1 MQPGSPSARAVEIA
15 EPKDLLRILAK
26 PDVFKPETRQEE
38 VDRWPDFK
46 FQLQNL
52 LVAMDPA
59 YADELEEV
67 EARGAGEIDVGRMEA
82 NTLARSRRL
91 YTLLG
96 SYVKG
101 RALRIVRQVNAQ
113 NGYEA
118 YRQLLREYQPSTRAR
133 SLALVTQLAQARFT
147 DRVSYSE
154 QIARYEEVIREYERV
169 SGETYSEDLKIG
181 TLLNACPTMLKMQ
194 LQLSVSR
201 TSTYDNVREAILA
214 WERTSTAWSSKPGG
228 LEMPTIEGD
237 LRGSDPMDVGR
248 VEQQQS
254 SKGNWSKSKDKHNKG
269 KWSKGFGKYKG
280 GKQQKGKQQGKS
292 GKGYGDRTKGQ
303 DTKGDFGKPGQGKGK
318 STFTC
323 HYCGKPGHYAK
334 DCRSRLR
341 TQQVSDVG
349 NAQQQPVD
357 SATTNKCTPP
367 ASSAASSSSTWTGNQ
382 GVRRVRIRTPPGLEP
397 LEIFD
402 MTENEEFCDDI
413 PIYYMQMISVSD
425 ASDLQIPDFLDEKR
439 DVCRNYKHVHFGGDC
454 QYFELASASETSNS
468 EQPVIRAVQKPIQ
481 LWLDSGADVST
492 LPLSFGPH
500 GHGQSTPGACLV
512 DAQGNSIRTHG
523 TMTFHFDLM
532 TDQQQVVRVVET
544 CVLSDVKHPLLAVGK
559 MLKSGWELRGGHSG
573 QLALCRGNNSI
584 PVTFNQNSMTVPANI
599 CVVDR
604 PMEAC
609 GALPD
614 EIASYCLQAG
624 WHLLSDG
631 KPLLV
636 ALGATQIPDTS
647 GAFSNVWWPCRITCI
662 REDGKTWKQVENEA
676 DYMALDEPFP
686 VVSDKPKDIIVLLS
700 SSPFIGSYVFPGGL
714 EANTEYSGYDVMD
727 FFPDPDEQYDDEAA
741 MQLGSDGAEVEP
753 VSADLV
759 GQHVAHADIEPKVAT
774 GDVIYTLENTSKELK
789 AACREVG
796 ISVHGSKAKLLERL
810 RAYYTDLEARLAADT
825 ASKLF
830 KEQERP
836 AAQPPKPRI
845 PNRAERELHDLTH
858 VPYQSWCEVCTMSRG
873 KEDKFA
879 GISDEQAERPR
890 PVVQLDF
897 GYGRTAPAGNDGEA
911 TGAVQAEEDD
921 PSELGKMLVATDSHT
936 KSLIAVAVSGK
947 GAQSLRQCTEAIVRH
962 SMQLGFGG
970 LVVQADGEP
979 STKQLLKSVQEARR
993 RLGLSTEIRLS
1004 GTDQHQSNGAAER
1017 AIQTIR
1023 RLANTYRKSLEQKI
1037 GAQVPSTCHIF
1048 PWATQHAAF
1057 IYNRF
1062 HVHRGSRRTSYEILT
1077 DTTYKGK
1084 ICEFGESVLAK
1095 APAAAVYKGSSHWTK
1110 GIWVGKSLTSDCHVI
1125 LTKAGVMMARSVRRL
1140 PQPFDKDL
1148 IFAVRGLPW
1157 NHKPDGEALRLK
1169 RLGGRMHR
1177 QPQGVEDVVP
1187 EAEMQRMAVQVGA
1200 AAAASLMKSE
1210 GEPVTDEAGVS
1221 SKPAAVAAAAPAFS
1235 GKRKSSQAMLPD
1247 SATLQELVRGTSE
1260 SSSSL
1265 ADMADVT
1272 QKRAASDEANAG
1284 ESPKHRRAGNV
1295 AQLWDMEQSIRAIHE
1310 DHDFDAFPDWDE
1322 SAISDL
1328 MLDDRNLDEEIPEEH
1343 TTFEWSLDPPSL
1355 PEEEV
1360 DLLDL
1365 QSERIEVSR
1374 LVKTNVLR
1382 PIDSEAAA
1390 HFPQLSTRFVKVWK
1404 LKEKWYR
1411 RARLVARQYKWAT
1424 DMALWETFSPA
1435 STSAGVRLLIVASQ
1449 LMQYLP
1455 GQRAA
1460 ASGWFA
1466 WATSI
1471 LYGADLENMK
1481 AQPAI
1486 FRHKDPNVR
1495 LLVIVHVDDMVFT
1508 GDRSSIDHVLKALS
1522 QRVEITVEGPFGEPG
1537 DEFTFLKKVYRVG
1550 HEGVL
1555 AGPNPKHL
1563 TQLAQITGTEKK
1575 KPRRGTG
1582 ETSLLNL
1589 DVSPALTPEETS
1601 RYRSAVG
1608 ILMYISNERPDVQ
1621 HVIHV
1626 LCSRMSNPTLKMWY
1640 ALEHVVRYLQYTKDY
1655 CLLLGARRCGCSILE
1670 NRVEQDKDD
1679 WTGKHLI
1686 EAVSDSDFAGDQT
1699 TRRSISSGQVYV
1711 NRALILSFVRGQK
1724 AITLSSGEAEYMAL
1738 TATTSEAIHIKNMWE
1753 YMTRADANLVARTDS
1768 SVARAI
1774 SSRQGV
1780 GRIRHLSVASLWLQE
1795 RVQCRDIS
1803 VRAIGTVF
1811 NPSDVGTKVLS
1822 VQRLRL
1828 LCYIMGIRDS
1838 GDNPVGFAEYEMA
1851 VYDRIAKRAQQVIAC
1866 KSSKALT
1873 ATLFAILARGS
1884 EGADM
1889 IEKEADVQ
1897 SDSFFIG
1904 ICMIVGFALF
1914 GFYTFCVKLFQ
1925 YLQQMCE
1932 KRRLRLMD
1940 QMPEETVD
1948 FSRSKEMEMY
1958 VNMVLVT
1965 PNGRHYHMSHC
1976 KWLDGRSTTRVH
1988 ESDAVAAHYKKCHT
2002 CFSLSVVTKRSK
2014 RHGAAASSA
2023 SAE

>member
-1 MQPGSPSARAVEIA
+1 
-15 EPKDLLRILAK
+15 
-26 PDVFKPETRQEE
+26 
-38 VDRWPDFK
+38 
-46 FQLQNL
+46 
-52 LVAMDPA
+52 
-59 YADELEEV
+59 
-67 EARGAGEIDVGRMEA
+67 
-82 NTLARSRRL
+82 
-91 YTLLG
+91 
-96 SYVKG
+96 
-101 RALRIVRQVNAQ
+101 
-113 NGYEA
+113 
-118 YRQLLREYQPSTRAR
+118 
-133 SLALVTQLAQARFT
+133 
-147 DRVSYSE
+147 
-154 QIARYEEVIREYERV
+154 
-169 SGETYSEDLKIG
+169 
-181 TLLNACPTMLKMQ
+181 
-194 LQLSVSR
+194 
-201 TSTYDNVREAILA
+201 
-214 WERTSTAWSSKPGG
+214 
-228 LEMPTIEGD
+228 
-237 LRGSDPMDVGR
+237 
-248 VEQQQS
+248 
-254 SKGNWSKSKDKHNKG
+254 
-269 KWSKGFGKYKG
+269 
-280 GKQQKGKQQGKS
+280 
-292 GKGYGDRTKGQ
+292 
-303 DTKGDFGKPGQGKGK
+303 
-318 STFTC
+318 
-323 HYCGKPGHYAK
+323 
-334 DCRSRLR
+334 
-341 TQQVSDVG
+341 
-349 NAQQQPVD
+349 
-357 SATTNKCTPP
+357 
-367 ASSAASSSSTWTGNQ
+367 
-382 GVRRVRIRTPPGLEP
+382 
-397 LEIFD
+397 
-402 MTENEEFCDDI
+402 
-413 PIYYMQMISVSD
+413 
-425 ASDLQIPDFLDEKR
+425 
-439 DVCRNYKHVHFGGDC
+439 
-454 QYFELASASETSNS
+454 
-468 EQPVIRAVQKPIQ
+468 
-481 LWLDSGADVST
+481 
-492 LPLSFGPH
+492 
-500 GHGQSTPGACLV
+500 
-512 DAQGNSIRTHG
+512 
-523 TMTFHFDLM
+523 
-532 TDQQQVVRVVET
+532 
-544 CVLSDVKHPLLAVGK
+544 
-559 MLKSGWELRGGHSG
+559 
-573 QLALCRGNNSI
+573 
-584 PVTFNQNSMTVPANI
+584 
-599 CVVDR
+599 
-604 PMEAC
+604 
-609 GALPD
+609 
-614 EIASYCLQAG
+614 
-624 WHLLSDG
+624 
-631 KPLLV
+631 
-636 ALGATQIPDTS
+636 
-647 GAFSNVWWPCRITCI
+647 
-662 REDGKTWKQVENEA
+662 
-676 DYMALDEPFP
+676 
-686 VVSDKPKDIIVLLS
+686 
-700 SSPFIGSYVFPGGL
+700 
-714 EANTEYSGYDVMD
+714 
-727 FFPDPDEQYDDEAA
+727 

-1037 GAQVPSTCHIF
+1037 EAQ
-1048 PWATQHAAF
+1048 
-1057 IYNRF
+1057 
-1062 HVHRGSRRTSYEILT
+1062 
-1077 DTTYKGK
+1077 
-1084 ICEFGESVLAK
+1084 
-1095 APAAAVYKGSSHWTK
+1095 
-1110 GIWVGKSLTSDCHVI
+1110 
-1125 LTKAGVMMARSVRRL
+1125 
-1140 PQPFDKDL
+1140 
-1148 IFAVRGLPW
+1148 
-1157 NHKPDGEALRLK
+1157 
-1169 RLGGRMHR
+1169 
-1177 QPQGVEDVVP
+1177 
-1187 EAEMQRMAVQVGA
+1187 
-1200 AAAASLMKSE
+1200 
-1210 GEPVTDEAGVS
+1210 
-1221 SKPAAVAAAAPAFS
+1221 
-1235 GKRKSSQAMLPD
+1235 
-1247 SATLQELVRGTSE
+1247 
-1260 SSSSL
+1260 
-1265 ADMADVT
+1265 
-1272 QKRAASDEANAG
+1272 
-1284 ESPKHRRAGNV
+1284 
-1295 AQLWDMEQSIRAIHE
+1295 
-1310 DHDFDAFPDWDE
+1310 
-1322 SAISDL
+1322 
-1328 MLDDRNLDEEIPEEH
+1328 
-1343 TTFEWSLDPPSL
+1343 
-1355 PEEEV
+1355 
-1360 DLLDL
+1360 
-1365 QSERIEVSR
+1365 
-1374 LVKTNVLR
+1374 
-1382 PIDSEAAA
+1382 AAA

-1449 LMQYLP
+1449 LMQTPIFTADVRDAYLNVPQPEDQPVAISSPKSWGDPPQYWQLMKYLP

-1481 AQPAI
+1481 
-1486 FRHKDPNVR
+1486 
-1495 LLVIVHVDDMVFT
+1495 
-1508 GDRSSIDHVLKALS
+1508 
-1522 QRVEITVEGPFGEPG
+1522 
-1537 DEFTFLKKVYRVG
+1537 
-1550 HEGVL
+1550 
-1555 AGPNPKHL
+1555 
-1563 TQLAQITGTEKK
+1563 ITGTEKK
-1575 KPRRGTG
+1575 KP
-1582 ETSLLNL
+1582 
-1589 DVSPALTPEETS
+1589 
-1601 RYRSAVG
+1601 RSAVG

-1621 HVIHV
+1621 H
-1626 LCSRMSNPTLKMWY
+1626 
-1640 ALEHVVRYLQYTKDY
+1640 
-1655 CLLLGARRCGCSILE
+1655 
-1670 NRVEQDKDD
+1670 
-1679 WTGKHLI
+1679 
-1686 EAVSDSDFAGDQT
+1686 
-1699 TRRSISSGQVYV
+1699 
-1711 NRALILSFVRGQK
+1711 
-1724 AITLSSGEAEYMAL
+1724 
-1738 TATTSEAIHIKNMWE
+1738 
-1753 YMTRADANLVARTDS
+1753 
-1768 SVARAI
+1768 
-1774 SSRQGV
+1774 
-1780 GRIRHLSVASLWLQE
+1780 E

-1889 IEKEADVQ
+1889 TEKEADVQ

-2002 CFSLSVVTKRSK
+2002 CFSLRVVTKRSK